1 MEHVAE
7 LCRLVAM
14 VSVEEAM
21 AYQKK
26 RGRKILGFVRRG
38 GDGGLRS
45 GGGRSILQPTGWY
58 ME

>member
-1 MEHVAE
+1 
-7 LCRLVAM
+7 M
-14 VSVEEAM
+14 VSVEEAV

-58 ME
+58 IE